1 MFLAM
6 KQYANPPS
14 KKKKK
19 ENLEDGKL
27 NTTKSSCK
35 NS

>member
-1 MFLAM
+1 MFFVL

-19 ENLEDGKL
+19 ENLEDGNIEHYKIL
-27 NTTKSSCK
+27 L
-35 NS
+35 